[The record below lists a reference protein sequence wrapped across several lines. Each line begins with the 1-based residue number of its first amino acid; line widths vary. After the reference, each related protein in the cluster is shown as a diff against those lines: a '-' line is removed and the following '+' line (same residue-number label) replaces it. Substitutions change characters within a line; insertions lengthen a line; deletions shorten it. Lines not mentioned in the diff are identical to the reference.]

1 MGPLLDVNEVVKVF
15 ETRDERGQ
23 RGRVVAVDGVSFAV
37 QRREIL
43 GLVGESGS
51 GKTTL
56 VRCLVRLV
64 KADSGTARIDDVSIF
79 DARPAELRGIRR
91 RMQLIYQDPY
101 SSLNPMLSVGEAI
114 AEPARVHHLV
124 RGKEQERALVSD
136 LLTSVGLNPADAKR
150 RPRELSGGQRQRV
163 AIARGLALEPEL
175 LIADEAVSAL
185 DVSVQAQILNLFADL
200 AETRQ
205 LTMIL
210 VSHQLAVIAQLAH
223 RVAIMYLGR
232 IVEIGSTVDV
242 FKRPRHPYTR
252 MLLAAHP
259 DVAHPHRS
267 RVPVAQGELAGMEQ
281 PGVGCRFRDRCPM
294 AQALCAEVDPPPVA
308 TEPGHLA
315 WCHFATDLSQGGEVI
330 PTPCRPIQKE
340 R

>member
-1 MGPLLDVNEVVKVF
+1 MDPLLDVNGVVKAF
-15 ETRDERGQ
+15 ETRSERGQ

-37 QRREIL
+37 ERREIL

-64 KADSGTARIDDVSIF
+64 EPDSGTATFDHLSIF
-79 DARPAELRGIRR
+79 DARAAELRGIRR

-114 AEPARVHHLV
+114 AEPARVHGLV
-124 RGKEQERALVSD
+124 KGREQESALVSD
-136 LLTSVGLNPADAKR
+136 LLISVGLNPADAKR

-175 LIADEAVSAL
+175 LVADEAVSAL

-200 AETRQ
+200 AEKRQ

-242 FKRPRHPYTR
+242 FKRPRHPYTA

-259 DVAHPHRS
+259 DVANPRRS
-267 RVPVAQGELAGMEQ
+267 RVPVAQGELTGVSQA
-281 PGVGCRFRDRCPM
+281 GVGCRFRDRCPM
-294 AQALCAEVDPPPVA
+294 ARALCAEVDPPAVA
-308 TEPGHLA
+308 LQDGHLA
-315 WCHFATDLSQGGEVI
+315 WCHFATDVSLGGE
-330 PTPCRPIQKE
+330 
-340 R
+340 

>member
-1 MGPLLDVNEVVKVF
+1 MDPLLDVNGVVKAF
-15 ETRDERGQ
+15 ETRDERGR
-23 RGRVVAVDGVSFAV
+23 RGRVIAVDGVSFAV
-37 QRREIL
+37 ERREIL

-64 KADSGTARIDDVSIF
+64 EPDSGTATFDHLDIF
-79 DARPAELRGIRR
+79 DAPASELRGIRR

-101 SSLNPMLSVGEAI
+101 SSLNPTLTVGETI
-114 AEPARVHHLV
+114 AEPARVHRLV
-124 RGKEQERALVSD
+124 KGKEQERALVSD
-136 LLTSVGLNPADAKR
+136 LLMSVGLNPGDAKR

-200 AETRQ
+200 AEKRQ

-242 FKRPRHPYTR
+242 FKRPRHPYTA

-259 DVAHPHRS
+259 DVANPHRS
-267 RVPVAQGELAGMEQ
+267 RVPVAQGELAGMGVA
-281 PGVGCRFRDRCPM
+281 GVGCRFRDRCPM
-294 AQALCAEVDPPPVA
+294 ARALCAEADPPAVA
-308 TEPGHLA
+308 LKDGHLA
-315 WCHFATDLSQGGEVI
+315 WCHFATDESLGAE
-330 PTPCRPIQKE
+330 
-340 R
+340 